1 MTWRGLFG
9 EESTVRQE
17 HRGAGGTLKWV
28 SLVFIGFLGGCQA
41 KADTGPPIRQEDAAK
56 IKAGMTQAEIEAIL
70 GPARAATSEQTQR
83 LDGIVATMPEPVR
96 AAQSNKGTD
105 RGWGNSQAWLAADH
119 RGWSRVAGHLAIRRC
134 PATRAAR
141 RAEGLFSRPQ
151 QAWSEMT
158 KHE

>member
-17 HRGAGGTLKWV
+17 HHGAGGTLRWV

-41 KADTGPPIRQEDAAK
+41 KADTSPPIRQEDAAK

-96 AAQSNKGTD
+96 AAQSDKGTD
-105 RGWGNSQAWLAADH
+105 RGWGNSQAWLAARITAD
-119 RGWSRVAGHLAIRRC
+119 GHAWLVTSQFGGAPP
-134 PATRAAR
+134 PAQPAR
-141 RAEGLFSRPQ
+141 QRSIFAT
-151 QAWSEMT
+151 QASWGHSDE
-158 KHE
+158 